1 MSRKAHRRWWIAAGV
16 VVTTCLALLAYAFFW
31 HPVGVYLMFKGQR
44 LTRAGYHRLQAEA
57 PFGRFWYY
65 FRPAPGAKKTPV
77 ILLHGLG
84 MTAEYWAPAAD
95 MFRDRPVAAPDLIG
109 FYSSP
114 AKPGVPVTLGLYHR
128 QIAWLQARYR
138 WPRVILIG
146 VSLGGWVAAGYAVT
160 HPDKVAG
167 LMAIGAAGLSVSPH
181 NSRRRILGLMHDFDF
196 KTVAELRAMLEKY
209 FFTKRRRPP
218 IVPGFILRD
227 VLQRKLNSQY
237 SAFLEN
243 TRRQGERTWIGKK
256 TRNLTMPVV
265 LIWGGSDRVF
275 PVGVARAQAKII
287 PKVKLIVLPD
297 TGHVYLSRHAGRTIR
312 AIRIGLKFITENGRA
327 AGSGPRSFLA
337 TLERAARVPARA
349 PVIRR

>member
-1 MSRKAHRRWWIAAGV
+1 MSRKARRRWWIAAGV
-16 VVTTCLALLAYAFFW
+16 VVASCLAVLAYAFFW
-31 HPVGVYLMFKGQR
+31 HPVGVYLTFKGQR
-44 LTRAGYHRLQAEA
+44 LSRAGYTRLQAEA
-57 PFGRFWYY
+57 PFGKFWYY
-65 FRPAPGAKKTPV
+65 YRSVPGAKKTPV

-160 HPDKVAG
+160 HPDKVGG
-167 LMAIGAAGLSVSPH
+167 LMAIGSAGLSLSPESH
-181 NSRRRILGLMHDFDF
+181 RRRILGLMHDFDF
-196 KTVAELRAMLEKY
+196 RTVAQLKAMLEKY
-209 FFTKRRRPP
+209 FFTRRKRPP
-218 IVPGFILRD
+218 VLPGFILRD
-227 VLQRKLNSQY
+227 VVQRKLHSQY

-243 TRRQGERTWIGKK
+243 TRRQGERTWIGDR

-265 LIWGGSDRVF
+265 LIWGISDRVF
-275 PVGVARAQAKII
+275 PVGVARAQARII
-287 PKVKLIVLPD
+287 RKVKLIELPH
-297 TGHVYLSRHAGRTIR
+297 TGHVYLSRDAGRTIQ
-312 AIRIGLKFITENGRA
+312 AIRVGIRFITENGRL
-327 AGSGPRSFLA
+327 AGRGRTSFLG
-337 TLERAARVPARA
+337 TLERVARVGARA
-349 PVIRR
+349 R